1 MTSAVSTSPAPPRGG
16 RDLKSAVLVGVGLLA
31 TALVGLFWLDWL
43 LVLLV
48 VALLVGAVSEIAT
61 AVRGIGLDVA
71 LAPRGGGAAGR
82 PRTPGGGGGGSSP
95 WWHAWRWWPCGRR

>member
-48 VALLVGAVSEIAT
+48 VALLVGAVSEICLLYT
-61 AVRGIGLDVA
+61 SPSPRDQRGSRM
-71 LAPRGGGAAGR
+71 P
-82 PRTPGGGGGGSSP
+82 SS
-95 WWHAWRWWPCGRR
+95 A

>member
-43 LVLLV
+43 LVV
-48 VALLVGAVSEIAT
+48 LVGALSLIH
-61 AVRGIGLDVA
+61 I
-71 LAPRGGGAAGR
+71 
-82 PRTPGGGGGGSSP
+82 
-95 WWHAWRWWPCGRR
+95 